1 MVSDEGSIAIR
12 SFSDSSSFTIIAHF
26 RLGAMQQSKGDLNEA
41 IDHYKQVFETD
52 ENDAKAWIMIGQA
65 QSENNDR
72 TCKRSFEKVLKS
84 CDKDDLYTHVALGNF
99 HASAAREMKTDK
111 QSSQVS
117 RETREGIRF
126 IAVLTVGSLSL

>member
-1 MVSDEGSIAIR
+1 
-12 SFSDSSSFTIIAHF
+12 
-26 RLGAMQQSKGDLNEA
+26 MQQSKGDLNEA

-84 CDKDDLYTHVALGNF
+84 CDKDDLYTHVALGNY

-111 QSSQVS
+111 QSSQVN
-117 RETREGIRF
+117 RETREGIRYV
-126 IAVLTVGSLSL
+126 IVLTVGSLSL